1 MGINC
6 VWDIGHMFIK
16 QLANGIM
23 NRWKGVKDK
32 EKDNHIMGK
41 G

>member
-6 VWDIGHMFIK
+6 VWDIGHMFIN
-16 QLANGIM
+16 QPANGIM
-23 NRWKGVKDK
+23 NAWKAVKDG
-32 EKDNHIMGK
+32 EKDNHNMEK